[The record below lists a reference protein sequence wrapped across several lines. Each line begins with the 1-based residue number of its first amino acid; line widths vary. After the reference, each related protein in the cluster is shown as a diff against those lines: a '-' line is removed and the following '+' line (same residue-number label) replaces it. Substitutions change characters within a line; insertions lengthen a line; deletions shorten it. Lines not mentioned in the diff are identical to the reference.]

1 LMTLH
6 EQLREL
12 HFRIYNQVRNAV
24 RTQQAD
30 NAQVVAADHGDV
42 TYGIDARAEKII
54 HEYFSSHPPDG
65 GAVVVCEGIGRRT
78 YPETLME
85 EQAKYS
91 IIIDPLDGTR
101 EIMYD
106 KRSCWILTGVALN
119 RGRSTCLSDIFFA
132 LQTEV
137 PPMIQRHSTVLYA
150 ERGKG
155 AWSSVW
161 DIDRR
166 EQLSQPAH
174 MIPSGAADLKH
185 GFAVFVNFFP
195 GMKEIISQLE
205 ERVLFK
211 LLGSP
216 EENKALTF
224 TDQYIT
230 TAGQI
235 YLLASGKYR
244 FVADFRA
251 ALGET
256 TAASG
261 QKLTLCCHPYDLS
274 TWLIIE
280 EAGGTITDAK
290 GGVLSYP
297 LDTDTNCSW
306 LGYANTKLR
315 GSIEPVILSEL
326 AKLPQEA
333 LLKKAGHRIGISRR
347 DELMDTGEYRFR
359 LTLNDGSGYICC
371 LAPPSGLWQNAHY
384 HKKLSET
391 FAVQKGKALF
401 VHLLDN
407 EYHCQLIRAGEA
419 ITINPLTHHNVYM
432 YPDTI
437 THTIKYGDCMDGD
450 WYPCRNTDAWC
461 KKLDVNSFADQ

>member
-1 LMTLH
+1 MMTLH
-6 EQLREL
+6 NLLREL
-12 HFRIYNQVRNAV
+12 HFQIHNQVRNAI
-24 RTQQAD
+24 RTQLAD
-30 NAQVVAADHGDV
+30 NARVVKAQHGDV
-42 TYGIDARAEKII
+42 TYGIDARAEQII
-54 HEYFSSHPPDG
+54 HEFFTAYPPDG

-78 YPETLME
+78 YPETLQE
-85 EQAKYS
+85 EQAKYC

-119 RGRSTCLSDIFFA
+119 RGRSTCLSDVFFA

-137 PPMIQRHSTVLYA
+137 PPTIQQHSNVLHA

-161 DIDRR
+161 DIDTGA
-166 EQLSQPAH
+166 QLTQPVRL
-174 MIPSGAADLKH
+174 MPSGASDLRH
-185 GFAVFVNFFP
+185 GFTVFVNFFP
-195 GMKEIISQLE
+195 GMKEVISQIE
-205 ERVLFK
+205 ERVLCK
-211 LLGSP
+211 LLGPP

-224 TDQYIT
+224 TDQYIS

-261 QKLTLCCHPYDLS
+261 QKLMLCCHPYDLS

-280 EAGGTITDAK
+280 EASGIITDAM
-290 GGVLSYP
+290 GDVLSYP

-306 LGYANTKLR
+306 LGYANAKLYS
-315 GSIEPVILSEL
+315 SIEPVILSEL

-333 LLKKAGHRIGISRR
+333 SLKKVESQIGLTRR
-347 DELMDTGEYRFR
+347 DELMGTGEYRFR
-359 LTLNDGSGYICC
+359 LTLHDGSGYICC

-384 HKKLSET
+384 HKKTSET
-391 FAVQKGKALF
+391 FAVQHGKALY
-401 VHLLDN
+401 VNLLDS
-407 EYHCQLIRAGEA
+407 EYRCQLIQAGEA
-419 ITINPLTHHNVYM
+419 ITIKPFTHHNVYM
-432 YPDTI
+432 FPDTI
-437 THTIKYGDCMDGD
+437 THTIKYGAGEDND
-450 WYPCRNTDAWC
+450 WYPCELTNAWC
-461 KKLDVNSFADQ
+461 KKLDLNAFADQ